1 MLLVGVKKED
11 VKVELEEEN
20 ILKISGENMKEEEEE
35 ENVGDTWHRLEL
47 AAAREVNLHAGS
59 GCRRT

>member
-20 ILKISGENMKEEEEE
+20 ILKISGENMKELGGGGGERGRHVASSGASGGE
-35 ENVGDTWHRLEL
+35 
-47 AAAREVNLHAGS
+47 GS
-59 GCRRT
+59 